1 MEDPSYVSLGLVRRG
16 HVAEVTLLGPGKGNA
31 MGPDLW
37 RELPALFTALD
48 ADASVRCIV
57 LRGAGAHFSYGLD
70 LPAMMAEIGPL
81 VTGDNLA
88 AERTK
93 LLELIGRMQDGC
105 NRVARCRKPVVAA
118 VAGWCIGGGLDL
130 VAACDIRL
138 CSSEAR
144 FSLREVKLAIVA
156 DVGSLQRL
164 PRIIGQAHTRQMAY
178 TGATVDAV
186 HALRMGLVSEV
197 VETPDGLF
205 ARAQAL
211 ADEIAANPPRVV
223 EGIKQV
229 MDYCEDK
236 STADGLRFVA
246 VWNSAFLQSTDLAE
260 AVQAFM
266 ERRDPHFTGG

>member
-1 MEDPSYVSLGLVRRG
+1 MEDTSFRALGVVRRG
-16 HVAEVTLLGPGKGNA
+16 PVAEVTLRGPGKGNA
-31 MGPDLW
+31 MGPDFW
-37 RELPALFTALD
+37 REMPALFAALD
-48 ADASVRCIV
+48 DDPSVRCIV
-57 LRGAGAHFSYGLD
+57 LRGDGPNFSYGLD
-70 LPAMMAEIGPL
+70 LMAMMAEMGPL

-93 LLELIGRMQDGC
+93 LLELIGRMQEAC
-105 NRVARCRKPVVAA
+105 NRVARCRKPVLAA

-130 VAACDIRL
+130 AAACDIRI
-138 CSSEAR
+138 CSDDAR

-178 TGATVDAV
+178 TGGTVDAPS
-186 HALRMGLVSEV
+186 ALRIGLVTEV
-197 VETPDGLF
+197 LDSHEALY
-205 ARAQAL
+205 ARAHSL
-211 ADEIAANPPRVV
+211 ADEIAANSPGTVQ
-223 EGIKQV
+223 GIKQV

-246 VWNSAFLQSTDLAE
+246 VWNSAFLQSADLAE

-266 ERRDPHFTGG
+266 ERRPPNFTGR